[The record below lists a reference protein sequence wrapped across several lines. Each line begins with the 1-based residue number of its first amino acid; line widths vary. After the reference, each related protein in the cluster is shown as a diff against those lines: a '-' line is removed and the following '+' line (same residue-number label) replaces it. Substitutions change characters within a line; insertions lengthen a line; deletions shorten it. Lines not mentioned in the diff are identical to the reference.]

1 MSVAPKIRP
10 NGQFHNQCYNMRVLR
25 VYQHLQLNWACRP
38 ALKRQILSLGLAWG
52 LIGGWVCI
60 GGASVAFASEPL
72 VPVKLQLKWRHQFQ
86 FAGYYAA
93 LEKGYYAEAGFR
105 VKLLEAAVGQD
116 PVEEVLAGRAEYGV
130 GTSELVLRHQQGAPL
145 VALAAIFQHS
155 PLVLLMNQGDGLAS
169 LHDLVG
175 KKIMVEPQSAQ
186 LLAYL
191 HQEMMP
197 PEKLKILPHTHTVK
211 PLLEGQVAALSAY
224 STDEPFVLQQAK
236 FPYVVLTPRAGG
248 IDFYGDV
255 LFTDERQL
263 RQHPEQVKA
272 FRAAS
277 LKGWEYAVKH
287 PEEMVQLI
295 YQRYSTRHTIPHLR
309 FEAQQTLGLIKPELV
324 EMGYQYPGRWQHMI
338 DIYRQ
343 QGMLTSS
350 RSLHTFIYNPNPLAR
365 FQSLLWG
372 VVAGFALASL
382 LLVLLLM
389 LWRLNRELRRQNK
402 LTQAEL
408 DARRQ
413 VEQALRQSKARSD
426 ALNEELQSVLVETQ
440 RLRGEAEMAS
450 RAKGDFLANMSHEL
464 RTPMNG
470 IIGIGSLLLKTPL
483 SPEQQDYA
491 GIIQRST
498 QALMT
503 ILNDILDFS
512 RIEARMLEL
521 EHIVYTPSDV
531 LDSVVELFGMAAQ
544 EKGLLLTWT
553 LAPEVPLELMGDP
566 ARLRQVVAN
575 LVSNALKFTSRGGVH
590 IAVSLTLERQVQWQI
605 TDTGMGMSPEVQ
617 QALFQPFTQGD
628 ASITR
633 RFGGTGLG
641 LAISREL
648 VMLMGGT
655 IAVDSILGQGAVFW
669 FRLPCLVTAPHKV
682 SEQPLRG
689 RHFLLGHF
697 PKPLHGMLMGLLQA
711 EGATAAEPASLGGAL
726 PTDEWIVGLSTWQS
740 QPSLAEHPCGW
751 LLLTWEETLPPLP
764 SGWGSLRLPLRRTEL
779 LRQLLPV
786 VPDASENRVG
796 VPAHAREILLVE
808 DNPVNRLVL
817 EAMLKRLGYPIT
829 MAEDG
834 PDALEKLRQRT
845 FDLVLMDI
853 QMPEM
858 DGFEVTQRLRMQMGA
873 TSNQVPVIALTA
885 HAMHGYRE
893 KCLQEGLN
901 DYLSKPVQLADL
913 EQMLLRWL

>member
-1 MSVAPKIRP
+1 MQPI
-10 NGQFHNQCYNMRVLR
+10 LR
-25 VYQHLQLNWACRP
+25 ACRSIYP
-38 ALKRQILSLGLAWG
+38 KLLLYFSLA
-52 LIGGWVCI
+52 
-60 GGASVAFASEPL
+60 GASVGLSWIAPGAAAEPR
-72 VPVKLQLKWRHQFQ
+72 VPVTLQLKWRHQFQ

-93 LEKGYYAEAGFR
+93 LEKGYYTEAGFQVR
-105 VKLLEAAVGQD
+105 LVEAAIGQD

-155 PLVLLMNQGDGLAS
+155 PLVLLMRQGSDLSS
-169 LHDLVG
+169 LHDLLG
-175 KKIMVEPQSAQ
+175 KRIMVEPQSAQ

-191 HQEMMP
+191 HQEMLP
-197 PEKLKILPHTHTVK
+197 PEKLTILPHTHTVT
-211 PLLEGQVAALSAY
+211 PLLEGRVEALSAY

-236 FPYVVLTPRAGG
+236 FPYVLLTPRAGG

-255 LFTDERQL
+255 LFTSQRQL

-277 LKGWEYAVKH
+277 LKGWEYAVQH

-295 YQRYSTRHTIPHLR
+295 YQRYSTRHSLAHLR
-309 FEAQQTLGLIKPELV
+309 FEAQKTLALIKPELV

-372 VVAGFALASL
+372 AVLGFALALL

-389 LWRLNRELRRQNK
+389 LWRLNHKLRLQNK

-426 ALNEELQSVLVETQ
+426 ALNEELQSVLLETQ

-470 IIGIGSLLLKTPL
+470 MIGISSLLLKTPL
-483 SPEQQDYA
+483 NPEQQDYA

-498 QALMT
+498 QALMN

-521 EHIVYTPSDV
+521 EHIPYTPSDV

-544 EKGLLLTWT
+544 DKGLLLTWT
-553 LAPEVPLELMGDP
+553 LTPDVPVELLGDP

-575 LVSNALKFTSRGGVH
+575 LVSNALKFTSQGGVH
-590 IAVSLTLERQVQWQI
+590 IGVSLTPERQVQWQVS
-605 TDTGMGMSPEVQ
+605 DTGMGMTAEVQ

-641 LAISREL
+641 LVISREL
-648 VMLMGGT
+648 VTLMGGT
-655 IAVDSILGQGAVFW
+655 IAVESTLGEGAVFW
-669 FRLPCLVTAPHKV
+669 FRLPCLVAENP
-682 SEQPLRG
+682 QLPLPRLQG
-689 RHFLLGHF
+689 RHFFLGQF
-697 PKPLHGMLMGLLQA
+697 PKPLQDMLLGILQA
-711 EGATAAEPASLGGAL
+711 EGARVADAAHPPPSA
-726 PTDEWIVGLSTWQS
+726 EWIVGLSTWQS
-740 QPSLAEHPCGW
+740 EPLLSEYPRGW
-751 LLLTWEETLPPLP
+751 LLLTWEETLPALP
-764 SGWGSLRLPLRRTEL
+764 PGWGSLRLPLRRTEF
-779 LRQLLPV
+779 LRQLLPT
-786 VPDASENRVG
+786 VPETHTSPTG
-796 VPAHAREILLVE
+796 VPAHPRAILLVE
-808 DNPVNRLVL
+808 DNPVNRIVL

-834 PDALEKLRQRT
+834 PEALEKLYQQA

-858 DGFEVTQRLRMQMGA
+858 DGFEVTRRLRMQAGA
-873 TSNQVPVIALTA
+873 TPSQVPVIALTA
-885 HAMHGYRE
+885 HAMQGYRE

-901 DYLSKPVQLADL
+901 DYLSKPVQLEML
-913 EQMLLRWL
+913 EEMLARWL